1 MDIKADIKLNINF
14 NIQIC
19 PAKSV
24 SKTPNMNEQKEKIT
38 AVQNA
43 EEQAKLTKQLEEQVQ
58 ERDEAILKLENDLY
72 KSEQERV
79 NLGSVLK
86 KTESERD
93 SWKNQAHASQ
103 KVQQNKEEIKKQND
117 FQTEFNKLQA
127 KKGIQIETNE

>member
-1 MDIKADIKLNINF
+1 MTES
-14 NIQIC
+14 QI
-19 PAKSV
+19 
-24 SKTPNMNEQKEKIT
+24 KIT

-43 EEQAKLTKQLEEQVQ
+43 EEQAKLTKQLEEQVK
-58 ERDEAILKLENDLY
+58 ERDDAILKLENDLY

-93 SWKNQAHASQ
+93 SWKNQTHAAQ
-103 KVQQNKEEIKKQND
+103 KVQQNREEVQKQND

-127 KKGIQIETNE
+127 KKGIKIETN